1 MSLEPLS
8 VKDKLSNI
16 VFSIVGDTSNEFMLR
31 ELFAKPMGEWL
42 DLLSLC
48 NRSHDIQSQLTD
60 ISEELEEH
68 FIATWVD
75 YSKSDYGE
83 GYRAI
88 IFFSEALAW
97 SSIAIYNYELLMR
110 KHLKD

>member
-1 MSLEPLS
+1 MSLESLT

-16 VFSIVGDTSNEFMLR
+16 VFSIVGETSNEFILQ

-42 DLLSLC
+42 DLLPLC
-48 NRSHDIQSQLTD
+48 NRVQDIQSQLTD
-60 ISEELEEH
+60 ISEELEDH

-83 GYRAI
+83 GYRVI

-97 SSIAIYNYELLMR
+97 SSIAIYNYERLMQSMP
-110 KHLKD
+110 K

>member
-1 MSLEPLS
+1 MSLESLT

-16 VFSIVGDTSNEFMLR
+16 VFSIVGETSNEVILQ

-42 DLLSLC
+42 DLLPLC
-48 NRSHDIQSQLTD
+48 NRAQDIQSQLTD
-60 ISEELEEH
+60 ISEELEDH

-83 GYRAI
+83 GYRVI

-97 SSIAIYNYELLMR
+97 SSIAIYNYERLMQSMP
-110 KHLKD
+110 K